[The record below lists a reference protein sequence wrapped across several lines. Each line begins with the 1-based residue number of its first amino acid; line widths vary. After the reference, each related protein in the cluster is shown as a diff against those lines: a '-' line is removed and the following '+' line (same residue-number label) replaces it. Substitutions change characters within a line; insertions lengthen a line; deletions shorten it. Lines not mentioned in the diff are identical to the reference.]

1 MHALGEL
8 LIRLTERRLPVRVT
22 PPAREFV
29 EALAA
34 EAEPERAEQLR
45 GLLDPERTDEILDEL
60 GPVAER
66 LGPMLH
72 NTVSPTV
79 VDGGGKV
86 NVHPA
91 EVNLRLDAR
100 LLPGVTP
107 DEFLEEVWEV
117 IGDIDGVEFEV
128 VRFDGGDGGFDME
141 LFDLLSDSL
150 TENRPEAVPV
160 PFLLTGATDGR
171 FFERLDIQPYGYT
184 PLKLPPTFEFEPLV
198 HAANERV
205 PAEAIQ
211 FGTDTL
217 STVIREYGSG

>member
-1 MHALGEL
+1 
-8 LIRLTERRLPVRVT
+8 
-22 PPAREFV
+22 
-29 EALAA
+29 
-34 EAEPERAEQLR
+34 
-45 GLLDPERTDEILDEL
+45 
-60 GPVAER
+60 
-66 LGPMLH
+66 MLH

-128 VRFDGGDGGFDME
+128 VRFDGGDGGVDME

-150 TENRPEAVPV
+150 TENRREAVPV